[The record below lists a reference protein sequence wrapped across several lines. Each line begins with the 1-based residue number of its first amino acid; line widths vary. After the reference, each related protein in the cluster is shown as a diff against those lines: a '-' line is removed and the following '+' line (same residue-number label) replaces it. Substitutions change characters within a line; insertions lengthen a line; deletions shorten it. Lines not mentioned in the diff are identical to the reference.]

1 MAALRD
7 DAVWRAA
14 VKIQT
19 EHYPHGQLKCFGEP
33 MLHSVGPAELALA
46 GIEAVHYSYPE
57 FSFNQNQGEEEMR
70 KLLLIALSLFV
81 SGSVA
86 LAQSKVDTTWH
97 CPKATTEH
105 KLEVGDVPDRVYYI
119 GQGTCDA
126 TKSTGDL
133 KEKNGTFTEF
143 HDQWKA
149 KFNFHGYYIAT
160 TDDGDK
166 VSYMYEGSA
175 TTDATKPLAN
185 KWKIVSGTGKHKSMK
200 GSGTCAGKAVGDAF
214 EWECTG
220 TYSMGMAKAN

>member
-1 MAALRD
+1 
-7 DAVWRAA
+7 
-14 VKIQT
+14 
-19 EHYPHGQLKCFGEP
+19 
-33 MLHSVGPAELALA
+33 
-46 GIEAVHYSYPE
+46 
-57 FSFNQNQGEEEMR
+57 MR
-70 KLLLIALSLFV
+70 ELLLIALSLFV

-86 LAQSKVDTTWH
+86 LAQSKVDTMWH

-105 KLEVGDVPDRVYYI
+105 KLEVGDVPDHVYYI

-185 KWKIVSGTGKHKSMK
+185 KWKIVSGTGKHKGMK